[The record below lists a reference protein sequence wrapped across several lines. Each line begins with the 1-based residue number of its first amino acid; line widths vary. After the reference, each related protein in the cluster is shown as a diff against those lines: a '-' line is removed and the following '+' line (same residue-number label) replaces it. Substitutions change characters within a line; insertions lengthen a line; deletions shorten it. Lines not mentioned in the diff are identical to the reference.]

1 MKHLH
6 ALTDLQLQIMGVV
19 WDRDEATVGDVHGAL
34 AERTGLA
41 RKTIGTLLARL
52 EQQGLLS
59 HREEGREYVY
69 RATVS
74 RDEVGRATARN
85 LLARLFQGDL
95 SAFVSHALDANEV
108 EPGDVERVREMIDEW
123 ERRQKDAKDTRGR
136 RP

>member
-19 WDRDEATVGDVHGAL
+19 WDRGEATVGDVHGAL

-52 EQQGLLS
+52 EQQRLLA

-69 RATVS
+69 RAAVS
-74 RDEVGRATARN
+74 RDEVGRATTRN
-85 LLARLFQGDL
+85 LLARVFQGDL
-95 SAFVSHALDANEV
+95 SAFVSQALDAREV
-108 EPGDVERVREMIDEW
+108 EPGDVERVREMIDDW
-123 ERRQKDAKDTRGR
+123 ERRQRKSARGK
-136 RP
+136 P